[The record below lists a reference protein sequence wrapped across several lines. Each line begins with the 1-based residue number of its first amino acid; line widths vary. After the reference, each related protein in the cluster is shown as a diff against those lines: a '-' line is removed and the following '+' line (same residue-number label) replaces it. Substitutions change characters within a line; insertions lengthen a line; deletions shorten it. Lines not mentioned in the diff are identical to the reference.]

1 MKSIKFE
8 KRTVFY
14 FLFFIIL
21 SFAKGIGL
29 DNNDLFFNT
38 LTVFSVILLFI
49 HIFNEK
55 YSVREI
61 LFIAIFTILGIVIL
75 IASKKT
81 TILISIVSIILAK
94 NINYEKLFKAVFVV
108 RLLGFISVIS
118 LSLMGLVENVK
129 SYRLLETGDIITR
142 YSLGFQHAN
151 ITYLNFLVLVIL
163 YIYINYEKLR
173 GRQYIFILILSWIL
187 YAVTDSRTGFLV
199 LLITI
204 LINILSKK
212 KKLINNFFVR
222 KGIILMPIICSFF
235 ILSTSIFYST
245 SNKLLYELN
254 SVLTGRLE
262 LSSRFLKMY
271 NIKLFGQTIIE
282 GSNVNGSYLRID
294 SGYIS
299 LLLGYGF
306 IIFIIFIIAQISIL
320 KRYINSGNNREIA
333 LIISFLIYGITE
345 VYIYNIFI
353 NISLIF
359 LSDLLYKKESY
370 YKLKSN

>member
-49 HIFNEK
+49 HILNEK

-61 LFIAIFTILGIVIL
+61 LFIAIFTILGIIIL

-173 GRQYIFILILSWIL
+173 GRQYIFILILSWML

-235 ILSTSIFYST
+235 ILITSIFYST